1 MTERR
6 LDLTIGV
13 NADGSGAEVRKVSKE
28 FEGLAGA
35 SAETKQKLQEL
46 SNQQRLIDQFVQI
59 KRVNGDAAQA
69 LKDAQD
75 KAQALGRAFGQLD
88 APTKKQT
95 AEMQRAQ
102 REVQAAKAAYQQ
114 STIALQNMRGT
125 LAQSGVSTGNLAAAQ
140 VQLRSALAAA
150 RAEAQA
156 SAAANEKAAASH
168 RKVSDGVQ
176 SLSQQI
182 GGLKNTLLA
191 VAGINFGAG
200 MVKDVAQTADAVKN
214 LQGRIQLAIGASG
227 DLTQAWQQVVDVA
240 LRSHSSLETTGELF
254 TKLVKAGTDAGQST
268 QAAIAQ
274 SIKLTETINQTI
286 QLSGATAQASDAAIK
301 QLIQGLQSGVLRG
314 DEFNSV
320 MEQAPRLADALSASL
335 GVTRGQLRSMAEDG
349 KLSAQTVIS
358 ALESQSATI
367 AKEFEQLPLTIGRA
381 VTDLQTKW
389 TQFMGG
395 LDQSTGSSAL
405 VAQGIKGIADHLEM
419 LAGMATRAGMALA
432 AGLAVQGV
440 MALRTF
446 AAEMVVAGNGASLLS
461 LKLSQVPKTLNIAI
475 AATGF
480 EVGYQIG
487 TMLYENSELV
497 RKLGIG
503 LVAYTQM
510 TVESLTLL
518 KDAAAAVFTDDTIDA
533 AFARYQD
540 RLKVMGLAL
549 DGMWADAKNAPKEV
563 EQASNQAGAAMTQMG
578 QTGQTAGQAV
588 ATAAGV
594 AAGGVGKVA
603 QAAETAAQALVA
615 MQTEGAK
622 LPKVIEKLSGAE
634 LATFKLTYIS
644 AMRDAGKSTQDMGLA
659 LDAVAA
665 QAAQSLGV
673 DIPAASSRITPAL
686 DEARSNLNLLVADF
700 DRLKANGVNAALL
713 LEQGITKMLEAAKN
727 QADLQEVERTVTR
740 LRDQLGEKVADGLL
754 DQAAQKATQLRDK
767 LDEARAGV
775 DSLREAHKLLGLQSV
790 DDLQRMA
797 SQAKSAYDTIKAAG
811 AQEGESYEAWQARKT
826 AAAQAYF
833 EKLKAAN
840 GGVVTEAM
848 KTQAAVEGVALA
860 HDKAGASGVAAT
872 SNIASGWRNA
882 SAEAAEYQKQVSKQ
896 VDDINARHGQ
906 SAADYDRK
914 YGKKEVKSQ
923 IDTKDRGSGP
933 ADNSGKYAAWR
944 KFQTGKLSLEDEK
957 LVDAVMQSAEANSDV
972 ASKYWHAFS
981 LEGRASIDAS
991 YNQARQMKEEIE
1003 RLKRDALAQKTAP
1016 QSALPSVGGSSSTKT
1031 GTSQTFVSNVN
1042 IGGQTKQLRFSDSSS
1057 QKAAED
1063 LLRQLAAQQSVSQ

>member
-28 FEGLAGA
+28 FEGLANA
-35 SAETKQKLQEL
+35 SVETKQKLQEL

-114 STIALQNMRGT
+114 STLALQNMRGT

-156 SAAANEKAAASH
+156 SAAANDKVAAANEKAAASH

-274 SIKLTETINQTI
+274 SIKLTETINQTV

-320 MEQAPRLADALSASL
+320 MEQAPRLADALSDSL

-395 LDQSTGSSAL
+395 LDQSTGSSAA

-533 AFARYQD
+533 AFTRYQD

-634 LATFKLTYIS
+634 LATFKLAYIS
-644 AMRDAGKSTQDMGLA
+644 AMREAGKSTQDMGLA

-713 LEQGITKMLEAAKN
+713 LEQGISKMLEAAKN

-740 LRDQLGEKVADGLL
+740 LRAQLGEKVADGLL

-767 LDEARAGV
+767 LDEARAGI

-848 KTQAAVEGVALA
+848 KTQAAIDGVTLA

-882 SAEAAEYQKQVSKQ
+882 SAEAAEYQKQVAKQ
-896 VDDINARHGQ
+896 VDEINARH
-906 SAADYDRK
+906 SPDA
-914 YGKKEVKSQ
+914 VKSQ

-944 KFQTGKLSLEDEK
+944 KFQNGELTLEDKK
-957 LVDAVMQSAEANSDV
+957 LVEAVMQSAEANSQI
-972 ASKYWHAFS
+972 ARENWSAFS
-981 LEGRASIDAS
+981 LGGRASIDES
-991 YNQARQMKEEIE
+991 YNKARQMKEEME
-1003 RLKRDALAQKTAP
+1003 RLERDALAQKTAP
-1016 QSALPSVGGSSSTKT
+1016 QSSLPAVGGSASTNA